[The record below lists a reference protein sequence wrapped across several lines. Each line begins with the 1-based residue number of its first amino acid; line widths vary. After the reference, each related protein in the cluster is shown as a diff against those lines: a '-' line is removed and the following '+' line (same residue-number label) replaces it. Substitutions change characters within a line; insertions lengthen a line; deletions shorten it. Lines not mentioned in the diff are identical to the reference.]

1 MMLAVCQAQV
11 AEPGS
16 TPQTNITYMIELL
29 QGAQL
34 TVAGEE
40 LPPITICIPNNDAIS
55 ALLQSFG
62 VSIETALA
70 ALDANSL
77 PAAIQERL
85 NSLILYHVIPS
96 GVLTPAELGAEG
108 EVPTGLEGF
117 TLQFNSEGTV
127 ITTPTGTS
135 NVVASGE
142 SDGAA
147 YLTIDAAL
155 LPAQFADIPQTTTAD
170 AQAILAS
177 LYQHHASPAAE

>member
-1 MMLAVCQAQV
+1 MKLRGRSHSARLGS
-11 AEPGS
+11 PGRPLHS
-16 TPQTNITYMIELL
+16 WTFASLSSHPLYCT
-29 QGAQL
+29 A
-34 TVAGEE
+34 
-40 LPPITICIPNNDAIS
+40 DAIS